1 MEAQRRR
8 VSSVGGVEVAHKKA
22 KASNDCGVGSTGI
35 GKNQFPTQQ
44 PMTMMPPH
52 YYPPHQYPPGHFPGY
67 PMYPP
72 MMPYPQMY
80 GYHQYPPHM
89 NANMMR
95 QPHNVMPTGF
105 AKPPAPVCAPQA
117 TSSTKDARYRV
128 EAKNDVVSA
137 RAGETLDRTNSRSIT
152 PTVSTETSS
161 ASNSPSS
168 TQPVVMKKATETMIN
183 SQVSLQG
190 STSSE
195 SEDDTAESNQPFKN
209 SGNVLAVKGHDVLK
223 EKQLTTV
230 NEQDGTR
237 LLKSQKKQDN
247 LPCSSPSEKEE
258 VIQKPQK
265 EVDASIHEDVS
276 TTTYD
281 CTVHEEE
288 EKSEEKVDDIGDSLV
303 LRCDDTNRQVLEGV
317 ESLLLLSRV
326 AEKIEPAEEVSNMGS
341 IDNQQSGQGKPL
353 KKRKLQLPMRADRKE
368 GPLPK
373 RMPAAPQRTPAFFQF
388 LLHHKESI
396 EQTIFPDGETSYGL
410 ERSEMV
416 AKEGA
421 MWWLA
426 SSEDEKQRWA
436 DISTHNYLGHRS

>member
-8 VSSVGGVEVAHKKA
+8 VSSVGGVEVAPHKKVR
-22 KASNDCGVGSTGI
+22 ASNDCGVGNTGTR
-35 GKNQFPTQQ
+35 KNQFPSQQ

-52 YYPPHQYPPGHFPGY
+52 YYPPHQYPPGHFPRY

-95 QPHNVMPTGF
+95 QPHNVMPPGF
-105 AKPPAPVCAPQA
+105 AKPPAHACAPQA
-117 TSSTKDARYRV
+117 TYSTKDAPYKL
-128 EAKNDVVSA
+128 ETKNADVSA
-137 RAGETLDRTNSRSIT
+137 PTGETLDQTNSRSIT

-161 ASNSPSS
+161 ESNSPSN
-168 TQPVVMKKATETMIN
+168 TQPVVMKKAAETMIN

-195 SEDDTAESNQPFKN
+195 SEEDTAESNQPSKN
-209 SGNVLAVKGHDVLK
+209 SGNNDLAVNGHVLQ
-223 EKQLTTV
+223 EKLLTTV
-230 NEQDGTR
+230 KKQEGTHF
-237 LLKSQKKQDN
+237 LKSHKNNDYFT
-247 LPCSSPSEKEE
+247 CSSPLEKEE
-258 VIQKPQK
+258 VIQESQK
-265 EVDASIHEDVS
+265 EADASILEDGS

-281 CTVHEEE
+281 CTVQEEE
-288 EKSEEKVDDIGDSLV
+288 EKSEVQVDDISA
-303 LRCDDTNRQVLEGV
+303 DTNRQVLEGV

-326 AEKIEPAEEVSNMGS
+326 AESIKPAEEESNLGS
-341 IDNQQSGQGKPL
+341 TDKQQSGQGRPL

-368 GPLPK
+368 GQLPK

-396 EQTIFPDGETSYGL
+396 EQTIFPDGNAPYAYGL

-436 DISTHNYLGHRS
+436 DISTQNYLGLRS

>member
-8 VSSVGGVEVAHKKA
+8 VSVGGVEVAHKKV
-22 KASNDCGVGSTGI
+22 KATNDCGVGI
-35 GKNQFPTQQ
+35 RKNQFPTQQ

-95 QPHNVMPTGF
+95 QPRNVMPQGF
-105 AKPPAPVCAPQA
+105 AKPPAPACAPQV
-117 TSSTKDARYRV
+117 TSSSKDAPYKV
-128 EAKNDVVSA
+128 EAKSDDGSS
-137 RAGETLDRTNSRSIT
+137 RAGKTLDQTKSRSIT

-161 ASNSPSS
+161 VSNSPSD
-168 TQPVVMKKATETMIN
+168 TQPVVMKNKTETMIN
-183 SQVSLQG
+183 SELSLQG
-190 STSSE
+190 STSYE
-195 SEDDTAESNQPFKN
+195 SEDDATESKQPSKN
-209 SGNVLAVKGHDVLK
+209 SGNDFAVNGHVLK

-230 NEQDGTR
+230 NAQDGTL
-237 LLKSQKKQDN
+237 LLKSQKKQGN
-247 LPCSSPSEKEE
+247 LPRASSSEKEA
-258 VIQKPQK
+258 VIQKSQK
-265 EVDASIHEDVS
+265 EIDASVHEDGS

-288 EKSEEKVDDIGDSLV
+288 EKSEVKEDDICNSLA
-303 LRCDDTNRQVLEGV
+303 LRCADTSRQVLEGV

-326 AEKIEPAEEVSNMGS
+326 AENIKPAEVESSTGS
-341 IDNQQSGQGKPL
+341 IDKQQSGQGRPL
-353 KKRKLQLPMRADRKE
+353 KKRKLQLPMRTDRKE

-373 RMPAAPQRTPAFFQF
+373 RVPAAPQRTPAFFQF

-396 EQTIFPDGETSYGL
+396 EQTIFPDGDTSYGL

-421 MWWLA
+421 LWWLA

-436 DISTHNYLGHRS
+436 DISTQNYLGLRS